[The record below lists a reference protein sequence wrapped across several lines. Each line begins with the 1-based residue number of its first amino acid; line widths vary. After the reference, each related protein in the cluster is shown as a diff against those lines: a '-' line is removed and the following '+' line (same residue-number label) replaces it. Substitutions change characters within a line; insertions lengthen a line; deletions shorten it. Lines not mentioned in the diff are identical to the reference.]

1 MTVTRRAAD
10 LLRMS
15 AVTALLAS
23 GIVGAVGVTSAGP
36 AAAAPKTA
44 TVVDAG
50 VVDRIDAESPTLTT
64 GSSTGTTVT
73 TGAGAGAAASAVPDT
88 TIPIQDQQGPLSAVA
103 EAPDRARAS
112 ATGIAPFTLIGIA
125 AHTPGGADALVRVHK
140 DGAWTAW
147 APLTFATD
155 DAPDPGSAEAAGA
168 AAANNGV
175 PTSEG
180 VWFGASDGYEL
191 SLPAGSTDLKV
202 MLAREQAPDASTP
215 MDVASEPAANIDSRP
230 DINPRSSWGA
240 RPPKEPY
247 DYAPDVEHAIVH
259 HSVTQ
264 NAYSP
269 ADVPSILRSIQ
280 AFHMDGQGWN
290 DIAYNFAVDKYGTI
304 WEARGGG
311 VTSTVIGGH
320 TYGANTATTGVVALG
335 DFSAAAPT
343 QAMVNSIGDLLGWK
357 LAIHGVDPQG
367 SSDYQ
372 IRASERYAEGQMVNF
387 ASIIGHRDV
396 NFTGCP
402 GDNLYPRL
410 GEIRQRAAIKWA
422 QMTFQVFESNNVR
435 GGFADIVAPYQLS
448 SGIRLFCDWNGDGI
462 DTPGSFR
469 GGTWFIT
476 DDPSGGPA
484 TRVFGFGDP
493 GDTPV
498 CGDWNGDGID
508 SPGVVRN
515 GAWYL
520 TDTVG
525 SPFANIVIGYG
536 NPGDIPIVGDWNGD
550 GKDTPG
556 VVRNAVWYLVNTPGQ
571 GIADKVLAYGNPGDT
586 PVVGDWNHDGIDSP
600 GIVRNGVWYL
610 TDTVATGIAQW
621 TFAYG
626 DPGDVAVAGDW
637 NGDGFD
643 SPGVIRF
650 P

>member
-1 MTVTRRAAD
+1 MIPSRRAID
-10 LLRMS
+10 LLRPIV
-15 AVTALLAS
+15 ATILLAT
-23 GIVGAVGVTSAGP
+23 GVVAVGSTT
-36 AAAAPKTA
+36 AAAAPTA
-44 TVVDAG
+44 SRTPTAATN
-50 VVDRIDAESPTLTT
+50 VVDRIDSETPTLTV
-64 GSSTGTTVT
+64 GTADGTS
-73 TGAGAGAAASAVPDT
+73 AAAAGPSSPDATVPDT
-88 TIPIQDQQGPLSAVA
+88 TVPIQDQQGPLSAVA
-103 EAPDRARAS
+103 EASDRARATS
-112 ATGIAPFTLIGIA
+112 TGIAPFTLIGIS
-125 AHTPGGADALVRVHK
+125 AHTPEGAEALVRVHK
-140 DGAWTAW
+140 DGAWSAW
-147 APLTFATD
+147 APLAFSSE
-155 DAPDPGSAEAAGA
+155 DAPDPGSAEAANA
-168 AAANNGV
+168 ATANDGV

-180 VWFGASDGYEL
+180 VWFGSSDGYEL
-191 SLPAGSTDLKV
+191 SLPAGSADLTV
-202 MLAREQAPDASTP
+202 HLAREYTPDASTP
-215 MDVASEPAANIDSRP
+215 MDTPSEPAANIDSRP

-240 RPPKEPY
+240 RAPKEPY
-247 DYAPDVEHAIVH
+247 SYAPDVEHAIVH

-264 NAYSP
+264 NDYSP

-335 DFSAAAPT
+335 DFSAAATT

-372 IRASERYAEGQMVNF
+372 IKASERYAEGQVVNF

-410 GEIRQRAAIKWA
+410 GEIRQRAAVKWA

-435 GGFADIVAPYQLS
+435 GGFADVIAPYTVP
-448 SGIRLFCDWNGDGI
+448 SGIRVFCDWNGDGI

-476 DDPSGGPA
+476 DDPTGGPA
-484 TRVFGFGDP
+484 TRVFGYGNP

-508 SPGVVRN
+508 SPGVTRG

-525 SPFANIVIGYG
+525 SPFANTIISYG
-536 NPGDIPIVGDWNGD
+536 NPGDIPVVGDWNGD

-556 VVRNAVWYLVNTPGQ
+556 VVRNAAWYLVNTPGQ
-571 GIADKVLAYGNPGDT
+571 GIADRVLAYGNPDDT

-637 NGDGFD
+637 NADGYD